1 MDPYLMIKKWKSM
14 KIHQKNSKLESLSLS
29 SVYKYISG
37 GDTLMGAHD
46 SMVDVRAQSDLVL
59 HKYFVPFL
67 DRTNTF
73 CSVDN
78 IFGKNKLSQLKHGLE
93 PICPVHAPWTE

>member
-1 MDPYLMIKKWKSM
+1 M

-29 SVYKYISG
+29 SIYKYISR
-37 GDTLMGAHD
+37 GDTLMGVPD
-46 SMVDVRAQSDLVL
+46 SMVDVRAQYDLVL

-67 DRTNTF
+67 DCTNTF

-78 IFGKNKLSQLKHGLE
+78 IFSKNKLSTLKRDL
-93 PICPVHAPWTE
+93 